1 MYKCINV
8 TIQLGP
14 SGPFFILNANE
25 FKVKVKSILYINLN
39 ETAQF
44 SSPCSLFCYVSNY
57 K

>member
-25 FKVKVKSILYINLN
+25 FKVKVKSILYI
-39 ETAQF
+39 
-44 SSPCSLFCYVSNY
+44 
-57 K
+57 